1 MSIKKLKNNKALK
14 ILSNPFMLIFLV
26 FLVWILFI
34 DENSYL
40 FHYKTL
46 NPEIEKLEED
56 KSYYKTEIEADKK
69 KIEALENPETLDKFA
84 REKYK
89 MKKEDEEIF
98 IIEYDTIKNQNE

>member
-1 MSIKKLKNNKALK
+1 MPFKNLKKNKTFK

-46 NPEIEKLEED
+46 NPEIEKLEKD
-56 KSYYKTEIEADKK
+56 KKYYQTEIEKDKK
-69 KIEALENPETLDKFA
+69 KIEQLENPETLDKYA
-84 REKYK
+84 REKYN
-89 MKKEDEEIF
+89 MKKEDEEIY
-98 IIEYDTIKNQNE
+98 IIEYDTIKER

>member
-1 MSIKKLKNNKALK
+1 MPFKNLKKNKTFK

-46 NPEIEKLEED
+46 NPEIEKLEKD
-56 KSYYKTEIEADKK
+56 KKYYQTEIEKDKK
-69 KIEALENPETLDKFA
+69 KIEQLENPETLDKYA
-84 REKYK
+84 REKYN
-89 MKKEDEEIF
+89 MKKEDEEIY
-98 IIEYDTIKNQNE
+98 IIEYDTIKE